1 MVVFN
6 ALRRLLAAMHTL
18 KKLRWMAPRALSSI
32 TARAVKHGSILGVEE
47 VGSLDQQYAQTKASA
62 LKEDPDS
69 LQSLSHWESFDL

>member
-32 TARAVKHGSILGVEE
+32 TARAVKHGSILGARAPE
-47 VGSLDQQYAQTKASA
+47 GDRRRH
-62 LKEDPDS
+62 D
-69 LQSLSHWESFDL
+69 W